1 MNKIINEQPA
11 DELNN
16 SGMRRMEESIGAR
29 IKAIRKLQ
37 GLTQEELGRI
47 ISRSAMFVSRVEK
60 NRSRISLEQIT
71 VLADRL
77 GVNESW
83 LRDGSG
89 SMTDHERSRD
99 RRSIGERVFE
109 IRRKTGLNQKDFA
122 ALLGVSR
129 NTISLIERRKIS
141 ASSAVIRSVAE
152 KMDVDEFW
160 LRSGEEF
167 DLSFLDDPGRRKS
180 AIAYLKRMYPE
191 EFFAGADAE
200 ETR

>member
-1 MNKIINEQPA
+1 MNDRN
-11 DELNN
+11 
-16 SGMRRMEESIGAR
+16 GMRRMEESIGVR

-47 ISRSAMFVSRVEK
+47 IFRSAMFVSRLEK
-60 NRSRISLEQIT
+60 NRSQISSEQIT

-83 LRDGSG
+83 LRNGSG
-89 SMTDHERSRD
+89 PMTDHEGSRD

-152 KMDVDEFW
+152 KMNVDESW

-167 DLSFLDDPGRRKS
+167 DLSFLDDPGKRKS

-191 EFFAGADAE
+191 ELFPGKEAE
-200 ETR
+200 ER

>member
-1 MNKIINEQPA
+1 MA
-11 DELNN
+11 
-16 SGMRRMEESIGAR
+16 ESIGSR

-37 GLTQEELGRI
+37 GLTQKELGRVI
-47 ISRSAMFVSRVEK
+47 FRSAMFVSRLEK
-60 NRSRISLEQIT
+60 NRSQISSEQIT

-77 GVNESW
+77 GVNEPW
-83 LRDGSG
+83 LRNGSG
-89 SMTDHERSRD
+89 PMTDHEGSRD

-109 IRRKTGLNQKDFA
+109 IRKKTGLNQKDFA

-152 KMDVDEFW
+152 KMNVDEFW
-160 LRSGEEF
+160 LRSGEEY
-167 DLSFLDDPGRRKS
+167 DLSFLDDPGKRKS